1 MNSHSVWGPLRE
13 RGRVSGQGPR
23 ASQCW
28 SQPPCLPG
36 WKDVAPE
43 SLVCVCR
50 VCRVLT
56 QFTVVFWP
64 VATA

>member
-1 MNSHSVWGPLRE
+1 MCLGRAHGRPSAGHSR
-13 RGRVSGQGPR
+13 RVS
-23 ASQCW
+23 
-28 SQPPCLPG
+28 PG

-50 VCRVLT
+50 VCRVPT